1 MNDAALLR
9 LSTGAA
15 AADDTSVQAMFEI
28 LDARIR
34 VISSSVN
41 LLRQWSM
48 LYAAF
53 RVRPAAAD
61 ITVVVGSSEDRDDP
75 QPGEAAV
82 IVGDLVRPWTGDEP
96 LFPPLWLPP
105 LDGWLYLRGS
115 AVGRAGE
122 AVLLLSEQRP
132 ARTLLSV
139 AMLARGAW
147 LLADEIIP
155 LDPQDLLAAPF
166 PKALILDRE
175 ALGLLGID
183 LAHPALMPFRTPT
196 GEVEWRADPQLLL
209 GAHASRVAADAGALV
224 FLESAGTN
232 GRPRLMPLARR
243 EALGRLCAQLH
254 RMPAGFQASMET
266 LVRLCNRTPAYTLA
280 PGSAEAS
287 ARLLDEELLL

>member
-9 LSTGAA
+9 LSNGVAGAE
-15 AADDTSVQAMFEI
+15 DTSVQAMFEI

-41 LLRQWSM
+41 LLREWSM

-61 ITVVVGSSEDRDDP
+61 ITVAVGSPNDSDHPR
-75 QPGEAAV
+75 PGEAAV
-82 IVGDLVRPWTGDEP
+82 IVGDLVRPWTGEEP
-96 LFPPLWLPP
+96 LFPPLWVPP
-105 LDGWLYLRGS
+105 LDGWLCLRGT

-132 ARTLLSV
+132 GRTLLSV

-147 LLADEIIP
+147 LLADEIVP
-155 LDPQDLLAAPF
+155 LDLEDLLVAPF
-166 PKALILDRE
+166 PKALLLDRE

-183 LAHPALMPFRTPT
+183 LAHPALVPFRTAA
-196 GEVEWRADPQLLL
+196 GEVEWRAEPQLLL

-224 FLESAGTN
+224 FLESAGTS

-254 RMPAGFQASMET
+254 RVPARFQAGMDA
-266 LVRLCNRTPAYTLA
+266 LVRLCTRTPTYTLA
-280 PGSAEAS
+280 PGSPEAS